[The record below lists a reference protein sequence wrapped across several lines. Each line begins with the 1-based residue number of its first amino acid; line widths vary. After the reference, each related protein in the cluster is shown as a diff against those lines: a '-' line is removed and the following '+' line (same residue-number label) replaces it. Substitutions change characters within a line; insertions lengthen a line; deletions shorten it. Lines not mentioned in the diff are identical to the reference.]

1 MHERHDTH
9 NVDLLMY
16 KYIFLMLVLLFLIS
30 HYQRELFCFPLAEIG
45 PAVIDALFVL
55 CRKMPCSGQRRHQSL
70 RHPLSPLAVPP
81 PMLPAVILLQAVQLF
96 HLLAFLRHLSR
107 RATTPME
114 RPMLL
119 VGKMMVTFSCKQ
131 GPNIY
136 INDLFFYLAVK
147 SLAFKKQNKI
157 VMPQFV
163 M

>member
-9 NVDLLMY
+9 NVDLLIY
-16 KYIFLMLVLLFLIS
+16 KYIFLSLVLLFLIS
-30 HYQRELFCFPLAEIG
+30 QLISFSLAEEG
-45 PAVIDALFVL
+45 PAVIGALFVL

-70 RHPLSPLAVPP
+70 RHQLSLLAAPP
-81 PMLPAVILLQAVQLF
+81 PKLPPVMLLQAVQLF
-96 HLLAFLRHLSR
+96 HLLAFLRHLNR
-107 RATTPME
+107 RATTQME

-119 VGKMMVTFSCKQ
+119 VGKMMV
-131 GPNIY
+131 I
-136 INDLFFYLAVK
+136 IDLFYLAVK